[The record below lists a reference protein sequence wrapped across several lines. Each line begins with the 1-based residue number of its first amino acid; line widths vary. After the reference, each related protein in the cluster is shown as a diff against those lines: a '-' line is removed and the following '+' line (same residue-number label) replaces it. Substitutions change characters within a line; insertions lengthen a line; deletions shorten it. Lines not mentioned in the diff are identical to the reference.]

1 MSGVSVIRRRLTSPA
16 LLSGL
21 RRMQTP
27 VFTMS
32 SASADLDHL
41 APLDTPALVTSLD
54 ISAGLTEEQKEMQ
67 SMALQFAMN
76 EMWPNMAAWDQGQIF
91 PVDVLKKAAELGF
104 GALYTSPDH
113 GGTGL
118 TRLDASII
126 FEALSHGCV
135 STTAYIT
142 IHKSAF

>member
-1 MSGVSVIRRRLTSPA
+1 
-16 LLSGL
+16 
-21 RRMQTP
+21 
-27 VFTMS
+27 MS
-32 SASADLDHL
+32 SASTDPASLTSL
-41 APLDTPALVTSLD
+41 ESPALVTSLD

-76 EMWPNMAAWDQGQIF
+76 EMWPNMATWDQQQIF
-91 PVDVLKKAAELGF
+91 PVDVLKRAAELGF
-104 GALYTSPDH
+104 GALYTSTEH

-118 TRLDASII
+118 TRLEASII

-142 IHKSAF
+142 IHK